1 MVAVG
6 NVEHLRARNDL
17 AERCGRARDFVRG
30 ADRDQHRH
38 GDVGGFLARHQPAR
52 AAQAG
57 RQRPAIAAGLVGEG
71 AKRPPDRI
79 GDVLERIRLQRLRDV
94 FAGAAALDQAD
105 ADAAEDRR
113 AQPLRLR
120 CARASAVIRA
130 AQRIAH
136 DVGALDLEMIH
147 QRA

>member
-1 MVAVG
+1 MIF
-6 NVEHLRARNDL
+6 
-17 AERCGRARDFVRG
+17 AERGRRARDFVRG

-38 GDVGGFLARHQPAR
+38 GDAGGFLARHQAAR

-57 RQRPAIAAGLVGEG
+57 GERPAIGAGLVGKG

-79 GDVLERIRLQRLRDV
+79 GHVVERGRLQRLGDV

-120 CARASAVIRA
+120 SARATPSSAPPS
-130 AQRIAH
+130 
-136 DVGALDLEMIH
+136 E
-147 QRA
+147 